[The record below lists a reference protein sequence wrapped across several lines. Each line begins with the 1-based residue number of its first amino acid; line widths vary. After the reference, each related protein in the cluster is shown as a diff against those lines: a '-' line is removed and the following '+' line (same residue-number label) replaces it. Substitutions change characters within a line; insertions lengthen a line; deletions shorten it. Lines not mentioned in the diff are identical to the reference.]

1 MIAIFGGSFDP
12 VHLGHLRIAE
22 DIREYYSLQKII
34 FMPAF
39 LSPLKSCHS
48 ASEQDR
54 LNMLKIAVKD
64 NPFFEVST
72 YELEKKGKSY
82 TVDTV
87 LYFKKLLGYNP
98 AFIVGTDAFLTLK
111 TWKEPEKLLRNTNFI
126 VAVRGKDSI
135 EDIKKLLESFD
146 ENVPLLTESI
156 IDFNKTA
163 IYIYN
168 IRKIDI
174 SSTEI
179 RNRLKKN
186 LSIRYLTTNEVIDYI
201 YKNNLYRE
209 HTAP

>member
-39 LSPLKSCHS
+39 LSPLKSYHS

-111 TWKEPEKLLRNTNFI
+111 TWKEPEILLKNTNFI
-126 VAVRGKDSI
+126 LAVRGKDSI
-135 EDIKKLLESFD
+135 EDIKKLLVSFD
-146 ENVPLLTESI
+146 KDVPLLTESI

-163 IYIYN
+163 VYIYN
-168 IRKIDI
+168 TRKIDI

-179 RNRLKKN
+179 RDRLKKN